1 MNSNIRIYTCKD
13 GRQRVYI
20 KDTKKVIS
28 YPKYLMEQKLGRPLE
43 PNEQVHHIDENPLN
57 NAMNNL
63 ELTTNTE
70 HMHKHRKYKEYKKV
84 LCKWCGKEFYL
95 SLMQQRNRTV
105 NNNRGKSGPFCSKQ
119 CSGKFGRNEQLIRN
133 NYLNVRKFGETLPM
147 VIPSQASIEEGVETL
162 HGLPQLSEK
171 ISG

>member
-57 NAMNNL
+57 NTMNNL
-63 ELTTNTE
+63 ELTTNTK
-70 HMHKHRKYKEYKKV
+70 HMHKHRN
-84 LCKWCGKEFYL
+84 
-95 SLMQQRNRTV
+95 MN
-105 NNNRGKSGPFCSKQ
+105 
-119 CSGKFGRNEQLIRN
+119 
-133 NYLNVRKFGETLPM
+133 
-147 VIPSQASIEEGVETL
+147 
-162 HGLPQLSEK
+162 
-171 ISG
+171 